1 LISYP
6 HFFWVA
12 EPLSLCYPFSVL
24 LSDLSRFEDEDSRRW
39 AILNAALQERMA
51 ADAFLLFRTHG
62 IEPILIKG
70 PAAGIFYPRS
80 NPRNSIDLDLAVS
93 GVDYKAALELSRSKK
108 AAGLAIDVHNELRH
122 LDTRPWEELF
132 ADSQACE
139 MGGQTVRVLRA
150 EDHLRVLAVHWLND
164 GAGDKDR
171 LWDIYFLI
179 ANRPADFD
187 WEAVFEPV
195 SPKRQRWIAAA
206 IGLANQFLGLD
217 ISDVPAKYRVQQV
230 PSWLSAFVEKE
241 WKRSVRT
248 KPLHTTLKS
257 PGTFIEQFA
266 ARLRMNPVWATIH
279 MEGSFDAPTRLHYRI
294 GSALL
299 RIPPSLSRICNALIG
314 KG

>member
-1 LISYP
+1 VPEREI
-6 HFFWVA
+6 
-12 EPLSLCYPFSVL
+12 
-24 LSDLSRFEDEDSRRW
+24 SRFEDEDSRRW

-51 ADAFLLFRTHG
+51 AEAFLLFRSYG

-80 NPRNSIDLDLAVS
+80 DPRSSIDLDFAVA
-93 GVDYKAALELSRSKK
+93 GVDHDAALDLSRSRE

-132 ADSQACE
+132 ADSKTIS
-139 MGGQTVRVLRA
+139 MGGQEVRVLRP

-164 GAGDKDR
+164 GAGNKDR
-171 LWDIYFLI
+171 LWDIYFLV
-179 ANRPADFD
+179 ANRPRDFD

-195 SPKRQRWIAAA
+195 SRKRQRWIASA

-217 ISDVPAKYRVQQV
+217 ISDVPSKYGVQQV
-230 PSWLSAFVEKE
+230 PSWLLSFVEKE
-241 WKRSVRT
+241 WRRSVRT
-248 KPLHTTLKS
+248 KPLHTTLNS
-257 PGTFIEQFA
+257 PASFVEQFF

-279 MEGSFDAPTRLHYRI
+279 MEGNIDAPTRLHYRI
-294 GSALL
+294 GSAIL
-299 RIPPSLSRICNALIG
+299 RLPPSAGRIVRSLLG